1 MAGSDRKGPEGL
13 RQCYLA
19 LLCKVG
25 HNSTATEKCEYL
37 ETASQKSVSRGKRC
51 ICKVVRVVNASRFV
65 CLRCKIERFVCLRRK
80 IVVR

>member
-13 RQCYLA
+13 RQCFLT

-37 ETASQKSVSRGKRC
+37 ETASQKSVSVFEMQDRAFCVLEKQD
-51 ICKVVRVVNASRFV
+51 VVR
-65 CLRCKIERFVCLRRK
+65 
-80 IVVR
+80 